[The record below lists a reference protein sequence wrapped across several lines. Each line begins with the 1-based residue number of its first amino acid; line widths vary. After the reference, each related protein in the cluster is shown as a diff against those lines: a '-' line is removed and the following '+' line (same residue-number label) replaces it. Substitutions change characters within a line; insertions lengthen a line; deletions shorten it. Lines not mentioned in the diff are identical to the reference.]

1 MPEPNTDLVVNICVI
16 LRVPQTVEVTIF
28 PQNLKNNLFLILG
41 YNSLLERRKKNN
53 KRKKNLN

>member
-41 YNSLLERRKKNN
+41 YNSFLERRKK
-53 KRKKNLN
+53 K